1 MALEG
6 NHVNFKRSPL
16 KQRKTAISKD
26 IFEPNSSPE
35 NDVAEER
42 KVEVIELI
50 FYVVTKN
57 VVVFDA
63 ASWKSAH
70 QHSKMNILKLDLFSL
85 LLGTR
90 EKNVIRLP

>member
-16 KQRKTAISKD
+16 KQRKTALSKD

-35 NDVAEER
+35 DDVAEER

-63 ASWKSAH
+63 ASWKSAVLT
-70 QHSKMNILKLDLFSL
+70 NIQK
-85 LLGTR
+85 
-90 EKNVIRLP
+90 